1 MELKLNIYKNQ
12 KEIAKTYTC
21 FEYDLFLGTC
31 EEVLHLVGLGDKSSE
46 EINKMTQ
53 ADLLQLLIKSMDK
66 VIYLLH
72 DIFPELTPEDRK
84 FIKVKELV
92 PLFMNLINYSLG
104 QVMNFSTQKN

>member
-12 KEIAKTYTC
+12 KEVEKTLTC

-31 EEVLHLVGLGDKSSE
+31 EEVLHLVGLGDKAPE
-46 EINKMTQ
+46 EINKMTKN
-53 ADLLQLLIKSMDK
+53 DLLKTIITSMDK

-84 FIKVKELV
+84 RIKVKELI

-104 QVMNFSTQKN
+104 QVMSFNTQKN